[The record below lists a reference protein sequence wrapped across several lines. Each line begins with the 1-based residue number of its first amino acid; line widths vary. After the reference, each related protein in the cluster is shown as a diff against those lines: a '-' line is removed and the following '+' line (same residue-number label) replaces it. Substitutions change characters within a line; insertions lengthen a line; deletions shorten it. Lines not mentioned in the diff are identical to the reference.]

1 MTSTE
6 FESLQI
12 ALGEA
17 RSELV
22 TTKRELEDMT
32 QRAVAAERL
41 VEDARKHINSYIEE
55 FKQAGLQAQI
65 LIEHLGKQIGEADA
79 LRNRLAKVTDALS
92 KADALV
98 LALEAKSDTIEA
110 LRAEYAQSKLELQT
124 LDG

>member
-6 FESLQI
+6 YESLQI

-17 RSELV
+17 RSELI
-22 TTKRELEDMT
+22 TTKKELEDMT
-32 QRAVAAERL
+32 QRAEQAERL
-41 VEDARKHINSYIEE
+41 VAEARKHVNSYIEE
-55 FKQAGLQAQI
+55 FKQAGIQAQV
-65 LIEHLGKQIGEADA
+65 LIEHLGEQIATADA
-79 LRNRLAKVTDALS
+79 VRNRLAKVTDALA
-92 KADALV
+92 KADALI